1 MVVAVYPRLGELL
14 QRRGLTVAELQRQIE
29 GRFALPVDRKTLY
42 RLTYHE
48 PIKRAELD
56 VAAAAAAVLGVGL
69 SEMFEVE
76 ANPVTDDLGD
86 LTPEEASRMAELL
99 DAQTRRALPAAERQ
113 ELEGLV
119 DEYGRRLVE
128 RALRERAERRGL
140 SLEEERR
147 DAELAVERAQRWL
160 AELDGDPAG
169 RRKLG
174 GGAKRARRGG
184 GRLSA
189 VGK

>member
-69 SEMFEVE
+69 SDMFEVE
-76 ANPVTDDLGD
+76 ANPVTDDLGE

-99 DAQTRRALPAAERQ
+99 DAQVRRPLNAAERG

-119 DEYGRRLVE
+119 DEYGRRLIE
-128 RALRERAERRGL
+128 RALRERAGRRG
-140 SLEEERR
+140 SSVEEERR
-147 DAELAVERAQRWL
+147 EAETAVERATRWL
-160 AELDGDPAG
+160 AELAGEPARRRTLAGAKGG
-169 RRKLG
+169 RRRGRRL
-174 GGAKRARRGG
+174 AVVAR
-184 GRLSA
+184 
-189 VGK
+189 

>member
-69 SEMFEVE
+69 NEMFEVE
-76 ANPVTDDLGD
+76 ANPVTDDLGE

-99 DAQTRRALPAAERQ
+99 DAQARRSLPAADRQ

-128 RALRERAERRGL
+128 RALRERAERRGT
-140 SLEEERR
+140 SVDEERR
-147 DAELAVERAQRWL
+147 VAEASVERAGRWL
-160 AELDGDPAG
+160 AELEADPARRRRVGGGSKGPRRG
-169 RRKLG
+169 RRL
-174 GGAKRARRGG
+174 
-184 GRLSA
+184 A
-189 VGK
+189 VVSE